1 LGTTEARDDAL
12 QPALDA
18 APIDCRRCEAV
29 CCRLPVWLM
38 PGDDVPAWMV
48 ESDGHGGQRMAQN
61 DEGWCVAIDPYHL
74 RCTIH
79 PQRPTICRQFQMGG
93 QDCRSERQAY
103 HERALHGA
111 TPSP

>member
-1 LGTTEARDDAL
+1 MGAIKAQNAV
-12 QPALDA
+12 QPGNAT

-38 PGDDVPAWMV
+38 PGDDVPRWMID
-48 ESDGHGGQRMAQN
+48 SDGPGGQRMAQN
-61 DEGWCVAIDPYHL
+61 EEGWCVAIDPYHL

-79 PQRPTICRQFQMGG
+79 PQRPAICRQFEMGG

-103 HERALHGA
+103 QDQAQDRAS
-111 TPSP
+111 PST